1 MEKKRITLKDVA
13 TAAGSNLATVHCA
26 LNHKPG
32 VSKEARE
39 RILRVAEEL
48 GYKTNHIASAL
59 KRKSIHFLVVM
70 PESTC
75 GGRFYY
81 PKLWQGQRDFF
92 QSMSDFHVTVDERS
106 YSRIDGEY
114 LANTLQQALDACSL
128 PVDGVITMGMEHP
141 KVKAVIDQMVEQHI
155 PVMLVGTDAVKD
167 KRFCCV
173 RSDNYQ
179 AGSMAAELL
188 MLCGVHHGQILV
200 DAGDPASEDHRYNI
214 AGFEAYFRQQQVPV
228 EIIKLYHFHDQQQ
241 MHDHTVQLLKEQPNV
256 TALYSCTA
264 RNSLPMCQAIQEIGL
279 TGKVKM
285 IGNDVFAESMQYLQQ
300 GVMQALI
307 HKSPYQQSYL
317 AASILFDFVIKNEY
331 PPSAD
336 IMIPPVVALRGNAE
350 QCMHDDQYHIAPIE
364 PVE

>member
-13 TAAGSNLATVHCA
+13 IAAGSNLATVHCA

-39 RILRVAEEL
+39 RILRVAEEM
-48 GYKTNHIASAL
+48 GYRTNHIASAL
-59 KRKSIHFLVVM
+59 KRKSIHFLVVL
-70 PESTC
+70 PEATC

-81 PKLWQGQRDFF
+81 SKLWQGQRDFF
-92 QSMSDFHVTVDERS
+92 QSMSDFHVTVDECS
-106 YSRIDGEY
+106 YSRIDGES
-114 LANTLQQALDACSL
+114 LANSLQQALERCAV
-128 PVDGVITMGMEHP
+128 PVDGVITMGMDHP
-141 KVKAVIDQMVEQHI
+141 KMEAVMNYLAQQHI
-155 PVMLVGTDAVKD
+155 PIILVGTDAFKD

-188 MLCGVHHGQILV
+188 ILCGVYDGKILV
-200 DAGDPASEDHRYNI
+200 DAGDPTSEDHDYNI
-214 AGFEAYFRQQQVPV
+214 KGFEAYFRQEQVPV
-228 EIIKLYHFHDQQQ
+228 EVLKLYHFHDQDK
-241 MHDHTVQLLKEQPNV
+241 MYKHTAQALRDEPHV

-264 RNSLPMCQAIQEIGL
+264 RNSLPMCQALQEAGL
-279 TGKVKM
+279 AGTVKM
-285 IGNDVFAESMQYLQQ
+285 VGNDVFAESREYLQQ

-307 HKSPYQQSYL
+307 HKSPYQQSYV

-336 IMIPPVVALRGNAE
+336 ILIPPTVALRGNVE
-350 QCMHDDQYHIAPIE
+350 QCMHDDQYHIAPVE
-364 PVE
+364 PTE